1 MQGQLPF
8 SKSWGRQGMH
18 SLGSPKEMLF
28 NPFGMTSFPLIH
40 QEHCSEW
47 DHLKK
52 DTHTVPLHKCHTQAA
67 LAEGH
72 TEQQGN
78 TEFHAGGWL
87 QGFAAHPEGATSPF
101 PPFSRRRSEE
111 SPGGSR
117 EGLCLSKTNRG
128 TQCWAGGLQPQKMRS
143 CSRRT
148 GQGPQQSCCP
158 PAQQAVREFDIR
170 ELLGSAPHPHAGV
183 TCRATVAVLLCLL
196 WDKNEQS

>member
-72 TEQQGN
+72 TEHRATQNSMQEAGCRALQPILKVPPVLSLPS
-78 TEFHAGGWL
+78 AGGGVRSL
-87 QGFAAHPEGATSPF
+87 LVEAGKVCVSARPTGAPSVGQ
-101 PPFSRRRSEE
+101 
-111 SPGGSR
+111 GGS
-117 EGLCLSKTNRG
+117 S
-128 TQCWAGGLQPQKMRS
+128 P
-143 CSRRT
+143 RR
-148 GQGPQQSCCP
+148 
-158 PAQQAVREFDIR
+158 
-170 ELLGSAPHPHAGV
+170 
-183 TCRATVAVLLCLL
+183 
-196 WDKNEQS
+196 